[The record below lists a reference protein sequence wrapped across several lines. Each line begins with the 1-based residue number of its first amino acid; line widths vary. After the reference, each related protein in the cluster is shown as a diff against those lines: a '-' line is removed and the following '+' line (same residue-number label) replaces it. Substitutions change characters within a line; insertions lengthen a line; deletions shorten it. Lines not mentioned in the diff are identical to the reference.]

1 MARELIT
8 SWADFQLAFDRLLNI
23 ASHKVL
29 IYDEDLSSL
38 KLESPPRLAQLNR
51 ILQNGKKESLQIA
64 VRKGAL
70 VGTRHPKLLK
80 LLTTYSHQ
88 AYLQQ
93 TPSELAHLRD
103 SMIVVD
109 GKHGLIR
116 FERDMPRSK
125 LLIDEDDEIR
135 PYLNRFNEIFAA
147 GGENITSS
155 TLGL

>member
-38 KLESPPRLAQLNR
+38 NLESPSRLAQLNR
-51 ILQNGKKESLQIA
+51 ILQSNIKESLQIA
-64 VRKGAL
+64 VRNGAS
-70 VGTRHPKLLK
+70 VGTRHPKLLS
-80 LLTTYSHQ
+80 LLTTYSHLTS
-88 AYLQQ
+88 LQQ
-93 TPSELAHLRD
+93 TPPELAHLRD
-103 SMIVVD
+103 SMIIVD

-125 LLIDEDDEIR
+125 LLIDEEDEMR
-135 PYLNRFNEIFAA
+135 PYLTRFNEIFAT
-147 GGENITSS
+147 GGKNITNS
-155 TLGL
+155 TFGL